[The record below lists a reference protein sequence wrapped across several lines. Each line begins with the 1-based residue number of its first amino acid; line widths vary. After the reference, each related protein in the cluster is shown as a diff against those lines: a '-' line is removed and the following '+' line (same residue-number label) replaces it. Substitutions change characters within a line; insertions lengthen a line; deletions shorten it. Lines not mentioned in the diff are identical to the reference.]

1 MSGSERKPESQARS
15 TGVVSAAILLSR
27 VLGLVRDQILLGWFG
42 TRLNG
47 IFNAAFRTPNMLR
60 DLFAEGALSTAFV
73 TIFSKTIKTD
83 GDEAAWAL
91 ARKMLTLA
99 LCFMTM
105 VAVAGVALAPLLV
118 RLLNPGWEN
127 EESYR
132 LGIWLAQVM
141 YPFITIVSL
150 AALVMGMLNARRI
163 FFVPA
168 VASAFFNLGCIAGG
182 VLLAWLMD
190 PEFGHGA
197 IGERALTAFAIG
209 TLIGGLLQLLV
220 QWPALRRAGFRFR
233 PDFGWRDD
241 GVRGVLRLMWPSLL
255 AASGTQINVLLN
267 SIFASYTP
275 GHEQAASWLGAAQ
288 RLQQLPLGL
297 FGVAVATVTLPMLA
311 RLATEGMTPAFR
323 STLAKGL
330 RLVAMLTLPC
340 AVGLWLLAR
349 ETVSLLF
356 QHGAFTAQDTTMTV
370 GPLRAYMIGLV
381 FYSGIKVLQPAFF
394 SIDKRFVPMVITI
407 VTIFTNV
414 TLNSISVFVLGWD
427 HTALAWC
434 TAFNLAL
441 NFSVLYFLMSRLA
454 DGLETGPLLA
464 TLGRLAIALAAMA
477 AVCVLAQR
485 TLLAEWDQ
493 LRLFVQIAG
502 LGGTVL
508 VAALVYLVVSARLGV
523 EETREFVA
531 LLARRWG
538 GRGGRA

>member
-1 MSGSERKPESQARS
+1 
-15 TGVVSAAILLSR
+15 
-27 VLGLVRDQILLGWFG
+27 
-42 TRLNG
+42 
-47 IFNAAFRTPNMLR
+47 
-60 DLFAEGALSTAFV
+60 
-73 TIFSKTIKTD
+73 
-83 GDEAAWAL
+83 
-91 ARKMLTLA
+91 
-99 LCFMTM
+99 
-105 VAVAGVALAPLLV
+105 
-118 RLLNPGWEN
+118 
-127 EESYR
+127 
-132 LGIWLAQVM
+132 
-141 YPFITIVSL
+141 
-150 AALVMGMLNARRI
+150 
-163 FFVPA
+163 
-168 VASAFFNLGCIAGG
+168 
-182 VLLAWLMD
+182 
-190 PEFGHGA
+190 
-197 IGERALTAFAIG
+197 
-209 TLIGGLLQLLV
+209 
-220 QWPALRRAGFRFR
+220 
-233 PDFGWRDD
+233 
-241 GVRGVLRLMWPSLL
+241 
-255 AASGTQINVLLN
+255 
-267 SIFASYTP
+267 
-275 GHEQAASWLGAAQ
+275 
-288 RLQQLPLGL
+288 
-297 FGVAVATVTLPMLA
+297 
-311 RLATEGMTPAFR
+311 
-323 STLAKGL
+323 
-330 RLVAMLTLPC
+330 
-340 AVGLWLLAR
+340 
-349 ETVSLLF
+349 
-356 QHGAFTAQDTTMTV
+356 
-370 GPLRAYMIGLV
+370 MIGLV